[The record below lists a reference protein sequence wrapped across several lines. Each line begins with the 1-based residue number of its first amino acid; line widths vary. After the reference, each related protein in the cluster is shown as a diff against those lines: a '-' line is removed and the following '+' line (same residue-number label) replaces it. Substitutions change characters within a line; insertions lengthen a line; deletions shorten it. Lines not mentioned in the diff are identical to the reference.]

1 MKTISVEV
9 SEEFDRQLRIKAAL
23 LDMNRPQLIRKILE
37 EKMMHCN
44 DEIRQPSSDSAGHTE
59 LPIVPSLM
67 SPSEKVTLPSPEQ

>member
-37 EKMMHCN
+37 EKSA
-44 DEIRQPSSDSAGHTE
+44 QWDS
-59 LPIVPSLM
+59 LPSLNAGATQPHM
-67 SPSEKVTLPSPEQ
+67 ATAETSDAVAGNPSVDTAV